1 MKAIVLGLMTLFT
14 VFSSFA
20 VELNY
25 KWKANTSYRF
35 TATEKDDVTMSAM
48 EMNTTEKFTTTV
60 EFVLFVQS
68 VDASGTAKG
77 YLYLTSYLVKDS
89 KGIALA
95 TLAALPKD
103 AVQSAVSVDKKG
115 NFTFEKQVTL
125 VTTATGNFL
134 VYAKADENGGSA
146 GFSDGSEQV
155 DVYAEFDPKTGKL
168 KAGYSTKT
176 MNKTKPVTITTNE
189 NTDELDVFP
198 YDFLELMIMPEGNV
212 NQGDKYD
219 MKAGVYNVSATVNS
233 ITNGVASIS
242 ETISTDKS
250 EDQFSGAASGQSQE
264 GSFNIG
270 EFGGMEDME
279 GLDEEDKEAMAM
291 SKSMSPVMNGTI
303 AVVFDA
309 TNGMFSGVKGNLTT
323 EIDMMGMKMTVK
335 SVLEMKKKA

>member
-1 MKAIVLGLMTLFT
+1 MKTFVLAIMTLFT
-14 VFSSFA
+14 AVSTYA

-48 EMNTTEKFTTTV
+48 GMSTTEKFTTTV

-77 YLYLTSYLVKDS
+77 YLYLTNYLVKDS
-89 KGIALA
+89 KGMALA

-103 AVQSAVSVDKKG
+103 AVQSSVSVDKKG
-115 NFTFEKQVTL
+115 NFTFDKKVTL
-125 VTTATGNFL
+125 VTTATGNYL

-146 GFSDGSEQV
+146 GFSDGSEKV

-168 KAGYSTKT
+168 KAGYTVKT

-189 NTDELDVFP
+189 DSDELDVFP
-198 YDFLELMIMPEGNV
+198 YAFLELMVMPEGSV

-219 MKAGVYNVSATVNS
+219 MKAGIYNVSATVNS
-233 ITNGVASIS
+233 VTNGVASIS

-250 EDQFSGAASGQSQE
+250 QDQFSGAASGQSQE
-264 GSFNIG
+264 GSFDMG

-279 GLDEEDKEAMAM
+279 GLEEEDKEAMAM
-291 SKSMSPVMNGTI
+291 TKSMSPVMSGTI
-303 AVVFDA
+303 SAVFDA
-309 TNGMFSGVKGNLTT
+309 TNGMLNGVKGNLTT
-323 EIDMMGMKMTVK
+323 DVDMMGMKMTVK
-335 SVLEMKKKA
+335 SVLELKKKA

>member
-1 MKAIVLGLMTLFT
+1 MKTLILGMITLFT
-14 VFSSFA
+14 AVSAYA

-48 EMNTTEKFTTTV
+48 GMSTTEKFTTTV

-77 YLYLTSYLVKDS
+77 YLYLTNYVVKDS
-89 KGIALA
+89 KGVALA

-115 NFTFEKQVTL
+115 NFTFDKKVTL
-125 VTTATGNFL
+125 VTTATGNYL

-146 GFSDGSEQV
+146 GFSDGSERV

-168 KAGYSTKT
+168 KAGYSVKT
-176 MNKTKPVTITTNE
+176 MNKTKPVTITTTE
-189 NTDELDVFP
+189 DSDELDVFP
-198 YDFLELMIMPEGNV
+198 YAFLELMVMPDGNV

-250 EDQFSGAASGQSQE
+250 QDMFSGSASGQSQE
-264 GSFNIG
+264 GSFNID
-270 EFGGMEDME
+270 EFGGMDDMDLDSE
-279 GLDEEDKEAMAM
+279 DEEAIAMT
-291 SKSMSPVMNGTI
+291 KSMSPVMSGTI
-303 AVVFDA
+303 SSVFDA
-309 TNGMFSGVKGNLTT
+309 TNGMFSGVKGNLST
-323 EIDMMGMKMTVK
+323 EVDTMGIKMTVK